1 MTDIL
6 KQVLEALMQFESTL
20 DDARIR
26 NILADDLE
34 SAYMFAIM
42 NMRYLKKNQEEN
54 QEKTA

>member
-34 SAYMFAIM
+34 SAYLFAITCI
-42 NMRYLKKNQEEN
+42 NYKREQK
-54 QEKTA
+54 

>member
-1 MTDIL
+1 MPDKLDDIL
-6 KQVLEALMQFESTL
+6 KGIQGGQKWITDQRQRE
-20 DDARIR
+20 
-26 NILADDLE
+26 ILAYELQ